1 MRRYFAGTGASH
13 RERQDRC
20 GSTRG
25 SHDRSFFYKEAH
37 FGRSCIPA
45 ADEWR
50 PPGGHPAS
58 GYPPGVG
65 RFPQPVQRCGENLP
79 VSVSIRGKR
88 WHAFRRKYA
97 CHYTAP
103 LDLAAM
109 ERAARYPEGTHDFSS
124 FTIDRTPGKSKVRT
138 IRAIRMEQH
147 GPSAADPV

>member
-45 ADEWR
+45 ADEWH

-58 GYPPGVG
+58 GYPPGGG

-79 VSVSIRGKR
+79 VSDRYGGKDGRISEKICLSLYGTAGSGGHGAGGPVSGGHQRFFFLYHRPDAWQLQSAHDPG
-88 WHAFRRKYA
+88 HP
-97 CHYTAP
+97 HG
-103 LDLAAM
+103 AA
-109 ERAARYPEGTHDFSS
+109 G
-124 FTIDRTPGKSKVRT
+124 
-138 IRAIRMEQH
+138 Q
-147 GPSAADPV
+147 SAVDPV